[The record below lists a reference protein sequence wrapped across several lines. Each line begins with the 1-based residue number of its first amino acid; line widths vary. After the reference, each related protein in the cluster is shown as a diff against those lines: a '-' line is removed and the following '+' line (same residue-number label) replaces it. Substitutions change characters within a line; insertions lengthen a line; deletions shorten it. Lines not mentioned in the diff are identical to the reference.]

1 MLSGR
6 WPVYDMNAKLF
17 KNRAEWRE
25 WLDKHHATESEIWLI
40 YYKKHSEYESIQYEE
55 AVEEAL
61 CYGWIDSKVKRIDSE
76 KFMQKY
82 TPRQVKSNWSKSN
95 KKRVERLIE
104 EGRMTQAG
112 ITMVEIAKQ
121 NGSWNR
127 LDDIETELVI
137 PQDLADALAE
147 NIIAKNNYNNFA
159 PSYQK
164 QYLWWLKSAK
174 KLETRKKRLSAIIE
188 RCEQGVKPGM

>member
-1 MLSGR
+1 
-6 WPVYDMNAKLF
+6 MNGKLF
-17 KNRAEWRE
+17 KNKTEWRE
-25 WLDKHHATESEIWLI
+25 WLDKHHATETEIWVV
-40 YYKKHSEYESIQYEE
+40 YYKKHCGKESMQYEE

-61 CYGWIDSKVKRIDSE
+61 CYGWIDSKVKRIDDE
-76 KFMQKY
+76 KYMQKY
-82 TPRQVKSNWSKSN
+82 TPRQDKSNWSKSN
-95 KKRVERLIE
+95 KKRVKRLIE
-104 EGRMTQAG
+104 EGRMAQAG

-127 LDDIETELVI
+127 LDDIEAVPVI
-137 PQDLADALAE
+137 PEDLGDALAE
-147 NIIAKNNYNNFA
+147 NALAKNNFENFA

-174 KLETRKKRLSAIIE
+174 KIETRNRRLLEIVK